1 VLRIYDGMKPIIAKF
16 ALFGNSEQVVP
27 IVVKFHDNFL
37 RVKNALSASLA
48 RIQDA
53 PSTKAAV
60 HAKLEVANEAL
71 RGAAAMGVTFFRPE
85 IPRQA
90 IARCDCGGSVY
101 QGDKKCHCGKELAEG
116 RQRDEYGN
124 QWHNGGQNRGG
135 ARQERAED

>member
-1 VLRIYDGMKPIIAKF
+1 MLRIYDGMKPIIAKF
-16 ALFGNSEQVVP
+16 ALFGNSDQVVP
-27 IVVKFHDNFL
+27 IVVKFHDNFT

-53 PSTKAAV
+53 PSTRAAV

-116 RQRDEYGN
+116 RGRDEYGN
-124 QWHNGGQNRGG
+124 AYNHHAGQQNR
-135 ARQERAED
+135 ARQDRAED